1 VKLVT
6 VKMPEV
12 YVRGIDEL
20 VKAGKYASRSELI
33 RFAVR
38 ELLDRELW
46 GRAFNQQATTLT
58 GVAAPTAIASED
70 DGLVDLL

>member
-20 VKAGKYASRSELI
+20 VKAGKYASRSEAI
-33 RFAVR
+33 RLAVR
-38 ELLDRELW
+38 ELLARELW
-46 GRAFNQQATTLT
+46 GHAIAPQATTLT
-58 GVAAPTAIASED
+58 GVSAPTAIAGED